1 MGELIRTFTFER
13 NAYRASAEGS
23 AELVANTIRFVQQ
36 GKPLVK
42 TESNA
47 LGALISHVGIF
58 VREDGV
64 LRETALARTFLD
76 LYSRNGIDSWR
87 WLIARSLW
95 RFVIPNDT
103 ENKSNGVANR
113 LGISF
118 SFFQTILGVLQ
129 LLASRPDEERFLY
142 YEELYE
148 ILDEDENWALDA
160 TGIYLAVLER
170 REQHGIIDPVNARG
184 LLEDLDNQYRI
195 PKDNFSGLFRK
206 AFAQT
211 GLFEFVRN
219 NGRKQVGIAL
229 SATLDPV
236 LQRRMRFM
244 LDNPVMWDSQEEAW
258 SDFLELHEH
267 DLPQEVSDTASDT
280 ADDEEPTVDTP
291 PAVPIDGIVE
301 AVRESFGQAG
311 MLVEDELV
319 RRFVT
324 SLLAKRFVILTGMSG
339 SGKTKL
345 AQAFAAW
352 ISQRPPTGVIGDDE
366 PPEGA
371 SYELVSVGADWT
383 SNENILG
390 YADALNYEKY
400 VRTASLD
407 LILKARDR
415 GNIPHFLLLD
425 EMNLSH
431 VERYFADMLSAIES
445 GEGMRLH
452 GDIDAEGNPASRDG
466 VPPTVKVPPNLF
478 VVGTVNVDETTYMFS
493 PKVLDRSNVIE
504 FRVSDTDMASFLADP
519 KAIDFKSIAFAGAG
533 FAEALVAEAR
543 GDARLDVRDAQKLSA
558 ELRLFFGHLS
568 DIGAEF
574 GFRTA
579 HEIARF
585 VYFHQKLKDDDW
597 DFRYAM
603 DAQVIQKLLPKL
615 YGSRRKLEPVLC
627 ALGML
632 CYEERRWEEDGTS
645 VLLGNEEDLREKV
658 GRAASLE
665 EDYHLLFAKGR
676 KGGDK
681 YSVADSYYR
690 LSFDK
695 IRRML
700 ALLDRNGF
708 VSFAEA

>member
-1 MGELIRTFTFER
+1 MGKLIRTFTFDR
-13 NAYRASAEGS
+13 NAYRASAEES
-23 AELVANTIRFVQQ
+23 AELIANTIRLVQQ
-36 GKPLVK
+36 GKSLIK

-58 VREDGV
+58 VRDEDG
-64 LRETALARTFLD
+64 LRETELARAFLR

-103 ENKSNGVANR
+103 ENKSNRVAAG

-129 LLASRPDEERFLY
+129 LLASRPDPERFLY
-142 YEELYE
+142 YEELYG
-148 ILDEDENWALDA
+148 ILDDDQNWGLDA
-160 TGIYLAVLER
+160 TSFYLTLLER
-170 REQHGIIDPVNARG
+170 REQNGLIDPSSARG
-184 LLEDLDNQYRI
+184 LLEDLDKQYRI

-211 GLFEFVRN
+211 GFFEFAPKT
-219 NGRKQVGIAL
+219 GRKKVGIAL
-229 SATLDPV
+229 SATIDPV
-236 LQRRMRFM
+236 LQRRLRFM
-244 LDNPVMWDSQEEAW
+244 LDNPVTWEPEWESW

-267 DLPQEVSDTASDT
+267 DLPQEVSDTVE
-280 ADDEEPTVDTP
+280 DEESTEDAPD
-291 PAVPIDGIVE
+291 AVPIDGIVE
-301 AVRESFGQAG
+301 AAGKSFRGAG
-311 MLVEDELV
+311 MLVEDELM
-319 RRFVT
+319 RRFVA

-352 ISQRPPTGVIGDDE
+352 ISQRSIASLFADDISV
-366 PPEGA
+366 GA
-371 SYELVSVGADWT
+371 SYEMVSVGADWT

-407 LILKARDR
+407 LILRARDR
-415 GNIPHFLLLD
+415 GNVPHFLLLD

-431 VERYFADMLSAIES
+431 VERYFADILSAMES

-452 GDIDAEGNPASRDG
+452 GDKDEEGNLASRDG

-493 PKVLDRSNVIE
+493 PKVLDRANVIE
-504 FRVSDTDMASFLADP
+504 FRVSDADMASFLDEP
-519 KAIDFKSIAFAGAG
+519 KPIDFKSIAFAGAG
-533 FAEALVAEAR
+533 FAEALVEEAR
-543 GDARLDVRDAQKLSA
+543 GEARLERQDVQKLSA
-558 ELRLFFGHLS
+558 ELRLFFGHLVN
-568 DIGAEF
+568 IGAEF

-585 VYFHQKLKDDDW
+585 VHFHQKLKGEDW

-632 CYEERRWEEDGTS
+632 CYEERRWEGDDSSVTLENED
-645 VLLGNEEDLREKV
+645 DLHEKV
-658 GRAASLE
+658 RRAASLE
-665 EDYHLLFAKGR
+665 EQYHPLFAKDR
-676 KGGDK
+676 SGGDK
-681 YSVADSYYR
+681 YRVADSYYS

-700 ALLDRNGF
+700 TLLDRNGF

>member
-1 MGELIRTFTFER
+1 MGKLIRTFTFDR
-13 NAYRASAEGS
+13 NAYRASAERS
-23 AELVANTIRFVQQ
+23 AQLVANTIRFVQQ
-36 GKPLVK
+36 GKPLIK

-47 LGALISHVGIF
+47 LGALTSHVGIF
-58 VREDGV
+58 IRGEDG
-64 LRETALARTFLD
+64 LRETELARAFLR
-76 LYSRNGIDSWR
+76 LYSRNGIDAWR

-103 ENKSNGVANR
+103 ENKSNGVAER

-118 SFFQTILGVLQ
+118 SFFQTLLGALQ
-129 LLASRPDEERFLY
+129 LLAARPDQERYLY

-148 ILDEDENWALDA
+148 ILDDDNNWRLDA
-160 TGIYLAVLER
+160 TGFYLTLLER
-170 REQHGIIDPVNARG
+170 RAQNGLIDPSSARG
-184 LLEDLDNQYRI
+184 LLEDLDKQYRI

-211 GLFEFVRN
+211 GFFEFVPKT
-219 NGRKQVGIAL
+219 GRKEVGIAL

-236 LQRRMRFM
+236 LQRRLRFI
-244 LDNPVMWDSQEEAW
+244 LDNPIRWEPEWESW

-267 DLPQEVSDTASDT
+267 DLPQEVSETVE
-280 ADDEEPTVDTP
+280 DEEPTTGA
-291 PAVPIDGIVE
+291 PAPVPIDGIVE
-301 AVRESFGQAG
+301 AAGKSFRGAG
-311 MLVEDELV
+311 MLVEDELL
-319 RRFVT
+319 RRFVAG
-324 SLLAKRFVILTGMSG
+324 LLAKRFIILTGMSG

-352 ISQRPPTGVIGDDE
+352 ISQRTLASLFTDDE
-366 PPEGA
+366 IPGGA
-371 SYELVSVGADWT
+371 SYEMVSVGADWT

-390 YADALNYEKY
+390 YADALNYDKY

-407 LILKARDR
+407 LILRARDR
-415 GNIPHFLLLD
+415 GNVPHFLLLD

-431 VERYFADMLSAIES
+431 VERYFADMLSAMES

-452 GDIDAEGNPASRDG
+452 GDKDEEGNPASRDG

-493 PKVLDRSNVIE
+493 PKVLDRANVIE
-504 FRVSDTDMASFLADP
+504 FRVSDTDMASFLNDP
-519 KAIDFKSIAFAGAG
+519 KQIDFKSIAFAGAG
-533 FAEALVAEAR
+533 FAEALVTEAK
-543 GDARLDVRDAQKLSA
+543 GAVRLDGQDAQKLSA
-558 ELRLFFGHLS
+558 ELKLFFGHLS

-585 VYFHQKLKDDDW
+585 VHFHQKLKGEDW
-597 DFRYAM
+597 DFRHAM
-603 DAQVIQKLLPKL
+603 DAQVVQKLLPKL

-632 CYEERRWEEDGTS
+632 CYEERQWEEDFLGTS
-645 VLLGNEEDLREKV
+645 VTLSNEDDIREKV
-658 GRAASLE
+658 RRAASLE
-665 EDYHLLFAKGR
+665 EEYHPLFAKDR
-676 KGGDK
+676 SGGDK
-681 YSVADSYYR
+681 YRVADSHYS

-700 ALLDRNGF
+700 VLLDRNGF

>member
-1 MGELIRTFTFER
+1 MGKLIRTFTFDR
-13 NAYRASAEGS
+13 NAYRASAERS

-36 GKPLVK
+36 GKPLIK

-58 VREDGV
+58 VRDEDG
-64 LRETALARTFLD
+64 LLETELARAFLR

-95 RFVIPNDT
+95 RFVTPNGT
-103 ENKSNGVANR
+103 ENKSNEVAER

-129 LLASRPDEERFLY
+129 LLAARTDQERFLY

-148 ILDEDENWALDA
+148 ILDDDKNWELDA
-160 TGIYLAVLER
+160 TGFYLTLLER
-170 REQHGIIDPVNARG
+170 REQHGLIDPSSARG
-184 LLEDLDNQYRI
+184 LLEDLDKQYRI

-219 NGRKQVGIAL
+219 TGRKEVGIAL

-236 LQRRMRFM
+236 LQRRLRFM
-244 LDNPVMWDSQEEAW
+244 LDNPVTWEPEWESW
-258 SDFLELHEH
+258 SDFLELHDP
-267 DLPQEVSDTASDT
+267 DLPEEVSETVE
-280 ADDEEPTVDTP
+280 DEEPAADAPTP
-291 PAVPIDGIVE
+291 VPIDGIVE
-301 AVRESFGQAG
+301 AAGESFRGGG
-311 MLVEDELV
+311 MLVEDELL
-319 RRFVT
+319 RRFVA

-352 ISQRPPTGVIGDDE
+352 ISQRSIVSLFTDD
-366 PPEGA
+366 PSVGA
-371 SYELVSVGADWT
+371 PYEVVSVGADWT

-390 YADALNYEKY
+390 YADALNHEKY

-415 GNIPHFLLLD
+415 GNVPHFLLLD

-431 VERYFADMLSAIES
+431 VERYFADMLSAMES

-452 GDIDAEGNPASRDG
+452 GDKDTEGNPASRDG
-466 VPPTVKVPPNLF
+466 VPPTVKVPTNLF
-478 VVGTVNVDETTYMFS
+478 VIGTVNVDETTYMFS
-493 PKVLDRSNVIE
+493 PKVLDRANVIE
-504 FRVSDTDMASFLADP
+504 FRVSDADMASFLDDP
-519 KAIDFKSIAFAGAG
+519 KPIDFKSIAFAGAG

-543 GDARLDVRDAQKLSA
+543 GEARLDGQDARKLSA

-585 VYFHQKLKDDDW
+585 INFHQKLKGDEW

-632 CYEERRWEEDGTS
+632 CYEERRWEDDGTS
-645 VLLGNEEDLREKV
+645 VTLENEDDLRTKV
-658 GRAASLE
+658 ERAASLE
-665 EDYHLLFAKGR
+665 EDYHPLFAKDR
-676 KGGDK
+676 RGGDK
-681 YSVADSYYR
+681 YRVGDSYYS

>member
-1 MGELIRTFTFER
+1 MGELIRTFTFDR
-13 NAYRASAEGS
+13 NTFKET
-23 AELVANTIRFVQQ
+23 AELSAQVAANHIRLFRE
-36 GKPLVK
+36 GRTLTK
-42 TESNA
+42 TQTN
-47 LGALISHVGIF
+47 IIV
-58 VREDGV
+58 
-64 LRETALARTFLD
+64 ALASYMGLFVKGKSGYREADLAQVFLD
-76 LYSRNGIDSWR
+76 LYSQNGIDSWR

-95 RFVIPNDT
+95 RFVVPNGTKADA
-103 ENKSNGVANR
+103 NKAASR

-118 SFFQTILGVLQ
+118 SFFQTILGTLQ
-129 LLASRPDEERFLY
+129 MLSALPGTERFLY
-142 YEELYE
+142 FEELCE
-148 ILDEDENWALDA
+148 VLDDDDNWTLDA
-160 TGIYLAVLER
+160 TGMYWAVLELR
-170 REQHGIIDPVNARG
+170 RQRVIDPARARG
-184 LLEDLDNQYRI
+184 FLEDLEDQYDIHR
-195 PKDNFSGLFRK
+195 DNFNGLFRK

-211 GLFEFVRN
+211 GLFEFIKNTSHRE
-219 NGRKQVGIAL
+219 VGIAL
-229 SATLDPV
+229 SASLDPV
-236 LQRRMRFM
+236 LQGRVRFM
-244 LDNPVMWDSQEEAW
+244 LDNPVEWDSKSESWAG
-258 SDFLELHEH
+258 FLELHDP
-267 DLPQEVSDTASDT
+267 DLPEEVSDMPEAE
-280 ADDEEPTVDTP
+280 EEPVDNP

-301 AVRESFGQAG
+301 AAVESFREAG
-311 MLVEDELV
+311 MLVEYELL
-319 RRFVT
+319 RRFIA

-352 ISQRPPTGVIGDDE
+352 ISQRTIASLFTDDE
-366 PPEGA
+366 IPGGA
-371 SYELVSVGADWT
+371 SYEMVSVGADWT

-390 YADALNYEKY
+390 YADALNYDKY

-407 LILKARDR
+407 LILRARDH
-415 GNIPHFLLLD
+415 GKVPHFLLLD

-431 VERYFADMLSAIES
+431 VERYFADMLSAMES

-466 VPPTVKVPPNLF
+466 VSPTLKVPPNLF

-504 FRVSDTDMASFLADP
+504 FRVSDEDMAAFLADP
-519 KAIDFKSIAFAGAG
+519 RAIDFKSIAFAGAG

-543 GDARLDVRDAQKLSA
+543 GEARLDGLDAQKLSA

-585 VYFHQKLKDDDW
+585 VYFHQKLKGDDW

-632 CYEERRWEEDGTS
+632 CYGERRWEDDGASVTLENED
-645 VLLGNEEDLREKV
+645 DLREKV
-658 GRAASLE
+658 ERAAALE
-665 EDYHLLFAKGR
+665 EDYHPLFAKDRRGD
-676 KGGDK
+676 DK
-681 YSVADSYYR
+681 YRVADSYYS